1 VVDTAGIKIGL
12 TGTGHVVSRLWSE
25 YEITWGWCMNESSFE
40 EKLNE
45 LLNTAGDVPSPQRDK
60 ILFMARKNNE
70 HYKVLQEKISTL
82 QNSLDYLRLG
92 VKYMIFDLEATRRE
106 NLALRKQVEQLRGP
120 SDTPNEGTG
129 GSGE

>member
-1 VVDTAGIKIGL
+1 M
-12 TGTGHVVSRLWSE
+12 SE
-25 YEITWGWCMNESSFE
+25 FSFE

-45 LLNTAGDVPSPQRDK
+45 MLNTAGDIPTPQRDK
-60 ILFMARKNNE
+60 ILFLARKNNE
-70 HYKVLQEKISTL
+70 HYQILQGKISAL

-106 NLALRKQVEQLRGP
+106 NVALRKQVEQMRGP
-120 SDTPNEGTG
+120 SDASPNEGTG

>member
-1 VVDTAGIKIGL
+1 MSD
-12 TGTGHVVSRLWSE
+12 
-25 YEITWGWCMNESSFE
+25 YSFE
-40 EKLNE
+40 EKVNE
-45 LLNTAGDVPSPQRDK
+45 LLNNAGEIPSPQRDK
-60 ILFMARKNNE
+60 IMFLARKNNE

-106 NLALRKQVEQLRGP
+106 NTALRKQVEQLRGP
-120 SDTPNEGTG
+120 TENPSEGTG